1 MNEYKNIIKKQQE
14 QILYL
19 QKQMEQKQ
27 KTKKSSKIKINPY
40 KILEIPK
47 NYDKKM
53 LKEVYMKKALILHP
67 DRGGDPENFKLLN
80 LCYKILLKK
89 LEEKEINDHID
100 LKNNHDN
107 HNKDI
112 SENLVSNKKIN
123 KDNFDISVF
132 NEVYKEHKLKDN
144 FNDTGYGD
152 WLKKAKIKEGVNI
165 KGKFTNEKFNNEF
178 EKYKED
184 ISNNK
189 GTKIIENPEEL
200 MSITN
205 KDSLQVLGIGKIKN
219 YSGNTNGLGYRD
231 LKDAYENPTLINI
244 NKINISNRK
253 DIIYYEKDRENISY
267 EMNKSELIKYNMNL
281 ENKNKKENRR
291 LNRLKQNDNLI
302 SKNYE
307 LIHQRLIN

>member
-19 QKQMEQKQ
+19 QKQMEEKQ
-27 KTKKSSKIKINPY
+27 IKSSKKKINPY

-67 DRGGDPENFKLLN
+67 DRGGNHEDFKLLN

-89 LEEKEINDHID
+89 LEEKDINDYID
-100 LKNNHDN
+100 LKNNH
-107 HNKDI
+107 NKHI
-112 SENLVSNKKIN
+112 SENNENLVSNKKIN
-123 KDNFDISVF
+123 KDNFDVNVF
-132 NEVYKEHKLKDN
+132 NEVYKENKLKDN

-152 WLKKAKIKEGVNI
+152 WLKKDNIKNNNVNL
-165 KGKFTNEKFNNEF
+165 KGKFTNKKFNNVF

-189 GTKIIENPEEL
+189 STKIIENPEEL

-219 YSGNTNGLGYRD
+219 YSGNANGLGYRD

-244 NKINISNRK
+244 NKIDISNRK

-267 EMNKSELIKYNMNL
+267 EMNKSELMKYNMNL
-281 ENKNKKENRR
+281 ENNKKKENRR
-291 LNRLKQNDNLI
+291 LKRLKQNDNLI